1 MRIVAIRNRNGTIVL
16 MHLRSRIPM
25 PRKKNKQAQGS
36 TPPSEKRAL
45 PLPKTVE
52 EVFRDYFPGGLTI
65 RDEAN
70 ALVACA
76 FRNGPI
82 EDLHAGKYSEL
93 LEDKSLSRITDA
105 EMKTLMLNACQ
116 KMEELLRLK
125 EANPDEYFTFIA
137 QYAWRYCR
145 RWER

>member
-1 MRIVAIRNRNGTIVL
+1 
-16 MHLRSRIPM
+16 M

-36 TPPSEKRAL
+36 PPPEKRAL
-45 PLPKTVE
+45 PLPKSVE
-52 EVFRDYFPGGLTI
+52 EVFRPYFPGGLTI

-70 ALVACA
+70 AIVACA
-76 FRNGPI
+76 FRNGPL
-82 EDLHAGKYSEL
+82 EDLHAGKYSEVL
-93 LEDKSLSRITDA
+93 ADSSYSRITDD